1 MQNIFSTSGLLAQA
15 PAPSVA
21 IITTIT
27 ARAAAKKSSTKLSNN
42 VQNSLTKRYI
52 IYIMEN
58 KNSKINNSLTH
69 KK

>member
-27 ARAAAKKSSTKLSNN
+27 ARAAAKKAQ
-42 VQNSLTKRYI
+42 QNPAHQYKSHSHHITLYT
-52 IYIMEN
+52 
-58 KNSKINNSLTH
+58 
-69 KK
+69 